1 MCAAARERRHRA
13 LPALR
18 LQVAEAQAKRSTA
31 FTQT

>member
-18 LQVAEAQAKRSTA
+18 LQVAETEAKRSTD
-31 FTQT
+31 FIQT